1 MLRTKTILGTLLT
14 LTAAA
19 TSVYLSFGSISWL
32 FQALNAVA
40 VAALVACPVIFWRR
54 ESARLRASESQDSA
68 DSNVGL
74 YEGPSDTAVATT
86 LTIATLCLALVLLS
100 PSRWPATIAF
110 GSVYALMALLV
121 LPRRPLRSLF
131 VALAATLSLWPVEPD
146 FASRI
151 ETRLTTYLASLAS
164 DRLDSHSILN
174 VPEGRTLRTIGG
186 NVTVGTVEGRMP
198 ALRFGAVAG
207 AVLAVFL
214 KRSFLHVLLMTFSG
228 WFWAI
233 VLTGFHYYGIS
244 SRQNSGGFVEGLWGQ
259 SWFVFL
265 IGMILLV
272 STDQLWLV
280 LGIFNP
286 FSWFSRDR
294 KRSSRNA
301 SGTETTKDAEIPEIE
316 EEEPEPRSLP
326 SAVFLG
332 IGAVAMTIAVLD
344 VGLTF
349 QHHRQNKLLT
359 DQWRKVAESNDRGFF
374 PDRLGRWVKTDR
386 KSLMDTSVPARGAV
400 TVSAYYLAGENFAR
414 VSYLGTFG
422 GWYDRYIDF
431 QSAGWREGSQRVI
444 NDPTRGL
451 SYVFSE
457 FSLPTGEHCTLIYQM
472 KAMDDREDGLMEAS
486 TRSYKQL
493 LLWEM
498 FQSMFF
504 RKSWKKEYYLT
515 EIAFESYGPL
525 TTSDSQLLDELAQA
539 TFESIPPAKLRSV
552 E

>member
-32 FQALNAVA
+32 FRGLNAVA
-40 VAALVACPVIFWRR
+40 VAALVACPVLFWRR
-54 ESARLRASESQDSA
+54 ESIRLRAPDSQDAA
-68 DSNVGL
+68 DSNTGL
-74 YEGPSDTAVATT
+74 YEGPSDMAVATT
-86 LTIATLCLALVLLS
+86 LSIATFCLALVLLS

-110 GSVYALMALLV
+110 GIVYALMALLV
-121 LPRRPLRSLF
+121 SPRRPVRSLF
-131 VALAATLSLWPVEPD
+131 VALAATLSLWPVEPN

-186 NVTVGTVEGRMP
+186 TVTVGTQEGRIP

-207 AVLAVFL
+207 AVLAVYL

-228 WFWAI
+228 WFWSI

-244 SRQNSGGFVEGLWGQ
+244 SRQNSGGFVEGLWSQ

-265 IGMILLV
+265 IGVILLV
-272 STDQLWLV
+272 STDQLLLV

-294 KRSSRNA
+294 KRGSRNA
-301 SGTETTKDAEIPEIE
+301 SGTEPVQETETPEIE
-316 EEEPEPRSLP
+316 AEEPEPRSLP
-326 SAVFLG
+326 GAVFLG
-332 IGAVAMTIAVLD
+332 IGAVAVTIAVLD
-344 VGLTF
+344 IGLTL
-349 QHHRQNKLLT
+349 QHKRQISLLD
-359 DQWRKVAESNDRGFF
+359 DQWRKVAESSDRSFF

-386 KSLMDTSVPARGAV
+386 KSLMNTAVPARGAEAV
-400 TVSAYYLAGENFAR
+400 NAYYLAGENFAR
-414 VSYLGTFG
+414 VSYMGTFG
-422 GWYDRYIDF
+422 GWYDRFIDF
-431 QSAGWREGSQRVI
+431 QAAGWREGIQRVI
-444 NDPTRGL
+444 NDPTRGM
-451 SYVFSE
+451 SYVFTE

-472 KAMDDREDGLMEAS
+472 KALDDREDGLLEAS

-493 LLWEM
+493 FLWEV

-515 EIAFESYGPL
+515 EVAFESYGPL
-525 TTSDSQLLDELAQA
+525 STSDSQLLDELAR
-539 TFESIPPAKLRSV
+539 TIFESIPPAKLRSV